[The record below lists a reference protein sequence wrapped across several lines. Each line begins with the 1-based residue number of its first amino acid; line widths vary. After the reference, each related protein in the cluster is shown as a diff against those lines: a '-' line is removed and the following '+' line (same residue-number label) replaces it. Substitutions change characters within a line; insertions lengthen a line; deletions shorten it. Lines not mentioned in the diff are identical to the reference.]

1 MFNIDQP
8 TTIDEADRMIIIGDV
23 HGDIKRLL
31 DCLYSAN
38 VFSRELK
45 WIAQPQNTI
54 VVQMGDQVDSLN
66 RDNTNKN
73 DWEEM
78 IDIEVLLLMEKLD
91 RIAKM
96 NGGRVFSMIGNHEMM
111 NVLGD
116 YTYVSKTSL
125 DILPM
130 ESRKYQFAP
139 GNRLSNILSNRNIV
153 LKIGNFLFC
162 HGGILPHHLY
172 ICDKNLYKINELA
185 RKYLRKEDMTND
197 EQNNLYA
204 LTVNEDSILW
214 TRAYVQMPD
223 DILMNLINDVL
234 NITNCTVIFTG
245 HNTFQEITTKLN
257 GKLIFTD
264 AALSRAY
271 NFDKVEYIEVLNNNI
286 NIHKIAYKN

>member
-130 ESRKYQFAP
+130 ESRK
-139 GNRLSNILSNRNIV
+139 
-153 LKIGNFLFC
+153 
-162 HGGILPHHLY
+162 
-172 ICDKNLYKINELA
+172 
-185 RKYLRKEDMTND
+185 
-197 EQNNLYA
+197 
-204 LTVNEDSILW
+204 
-214 TRAYVQMPD
+214 
-223 DILMNLINDVL
+223 
-234 NITNCTVIFTG
+234 
-245 HNTFQEITTKLN
+245 
-257 GKLIFTD
+257 
-264 AALSRAY
+264 
-271 NFDKVEYIEVLNNNI
+271 
-286 NIHKIAYKN
+286 

>member
-1 MFNIDQP
+1 MFNVDQP
-8 TTIDEADRMIIIGDV
+8 TIIDSASRIIVIGDV
-23 HGDIKRLL
+23 HGDIRRLL
-31 DCLYSAN
+31 DCLYSSN
-38 VFSRELK
+38 VLSRDLK
-45 WIAQPQNTI
+45 WIAEPQDTV

-66 RDNTNKN
+66 RNNAN

-91 RIAKM
+91 RIAKLS
-96 NGGRVFSMIGNHEMM
+96 GGRVLSMIGNHEMM

-116 YTYVSKTSL
+116 YTYVSKNSL

-139 GNRLSNILSNRNIV
+139 GNRLSNILSNRNVI
-153 LKIGNFLFC
+153 LKIGKFLFC

-172 ICDKNLYKINELA
+172 ICDKNIHKINELA
-185 RKYLRKEDMTND
+185 RKYLRNEDMTNE

-214 TRAYVQMPD
+214 TRSYVALD
-223 DILMNLINDVL
+223 ETVLLYLVNDVL
-234 NITNCTVIFTG
+234 DITNCEFIFTG
-245 HNTFQEITTKLN
+245 HNTVNNITTKLN
-257 GKLIFTD
+257 NKIIFTD

-271 NFDKVEYIEVLNNNI
+271 NLNKIEYIDILNDNI
-286 NIHKIAYKN
+286 SIKNMQYN